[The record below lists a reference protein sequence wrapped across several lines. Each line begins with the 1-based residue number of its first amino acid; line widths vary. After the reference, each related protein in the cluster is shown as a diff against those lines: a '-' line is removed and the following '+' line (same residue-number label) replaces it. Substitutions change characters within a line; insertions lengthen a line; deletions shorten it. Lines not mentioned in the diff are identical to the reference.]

1 MYTKAQKD
9 VLKPLFRAPGK
20 LAESWASLCFFF
32 SVPTT
37 QFRLRAEQAERHSS
51 KTKDSP
57 HGEGESCRLWRE
69 LKHLSWDRFP
79 SSPEPVLF
87 CVPTGKVQISTSEPD
102 KRGVCCCGCICVYSC
117 LHTRPGGALLQFAP
131 LGTAMRLVCKGWR
144 QAAALVCG
152 ITQPLLPS
160 AAL

>member
-1 MYTKAQKD
+1 MCSSLSLGLQGSWQK
-9 VLKPLFRAPGK
+9 VGHLFV
-20 LAESWASLCFFF
+20 SFFCAYHA
-32 SVPTT
+32 V
-37 QFRLRAEQAERHSS
+37 QAERHSS
-51 KTKDSP
+51 KTRDSP